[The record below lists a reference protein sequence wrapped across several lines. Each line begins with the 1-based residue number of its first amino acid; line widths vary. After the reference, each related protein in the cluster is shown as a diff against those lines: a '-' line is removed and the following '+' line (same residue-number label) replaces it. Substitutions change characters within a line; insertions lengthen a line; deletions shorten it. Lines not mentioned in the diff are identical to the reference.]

1 MCGTSKVKITT
12 GKFFYSIM
20 NSMRNIPNWVAGIIV
35 IVLTCSV
42 GVWIVNSFNKFPEGF
57 SAESNLAK
65 AARAKCEK
73 EFVECK
79 GKNTVK
85 TCTAINDACNAAAN
99 SKDPGQVNQPT
110 KNAPSSGKS
119 LSSATGALNIGLA
132 NSKNAESTAA
142 ILQTMATQANP
153 GSNISISQA
162 TLTQANPG
170 SNISISATDFATL
183 LAAMRS
189 TQPPPAV
196 NPIFEDDYDE
206 DYDEEY
212 FGNYKPNQEYMKP
225 HEMPKPYLPSLTAS
239 TQVENFVV
247 PSLRQNIRSEGSGAS
262 GFKNE
267 YEITYSHS

>member
-1 MCGTSKVKITT
+1 
-12 GKFFYSIM
+12 
-20 NSMRNIPNWVAGIIV
+20 MRNIPNWVAGTIV
-35 IVLTCSV
+35 LVLTCSV

-65 AARAKCEK
+65 AAREKCEK
-73 EFVECK
+73 NFVECK
-79 GKNTVK
+79 RTFSNK
-85 TCTAINDACNAAAN
+85 TCTTENDLCIAAAN

-110 KNAPSSGKS
+110 KNAPSSGTS
-119 LSSATGALNIGLA
+119 LSSATGALKIGLA
-132 NSKNAESTAA
+132 NSRNAESTAA
-142 ILQTMATQANP
+142 ILDTLATKANP
-153 GSNISISQA
+153 GSNVSTISPGTLSSIATSKGSNISIS
-162 TLTQANPG
+162 P
-170 SNISISATDFATL
+170 TDFATL

-247 PSLRQNIRSEGSGAS
+247 PSLRQNIRSDGSKVG

-267 YEITYSHS
+267 YEITYAHA